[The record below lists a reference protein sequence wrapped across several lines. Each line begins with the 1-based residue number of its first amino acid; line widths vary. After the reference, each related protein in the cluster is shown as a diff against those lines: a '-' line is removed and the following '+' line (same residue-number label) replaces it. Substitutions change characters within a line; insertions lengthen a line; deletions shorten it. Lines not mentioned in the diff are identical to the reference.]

1 MSYNLNIS
9 SETLIGTISQL
20 YVSSNG
26 WQAYT
31 YQNLYAKIKSQN
43 EQSKQTTIIF
53 SLRQKIDKS
62 YFYNNYSYSYSF
74 SINNTQIKSGSVSQ
88 GTINP
93 SEKEILSWEHV
104 FQHDN
109 EGKCSFTFSY
119 SGPIS
124 VGSSGVTT
132 KNITGSC
139 TIPSFNTAPQIL
151 SLSVNSETYG
161 ILIGEFSYSGTAT
174 KGMAYFN
181 NESVQAQF
189 LANNNGTFNLSY
201 NLSERPDTK
210 LPCTLR
216 LYNGEIFNEQSSDI
230 SFNNWPKE
238 GINTINIKA
247 IHPNP
252 SETTLDTRYQ
262 VDLTTSDT
270 IANQCFVNFYKVSE
284 DGDILIYSNIY
295 NIQTDEQKNKYF
307 IFYLYDTKFQNND
320 TFYIQA
326 SLYNNGFTSAFIKSN
341 SITITPGTTQI
352 GSIYISIKESNNEPN
367 NPNTT
372 SWDDNKI

>member
-43 EQSKQTTIIF
+43 KQSKQTTIAF
-53 SLRQKIDKS
+53 SLRQKIDKLW
-62 YFYNNYSYSYSF
+62 FRNDYSYSYSF
-74 SINNTQIKSGSVSQ
+74 SIDNVQIKSGSVSQ
-88 GTINP
+88 ETIDT
-93 SEKEILSWEHV
+93 SEKELLAWEHTV
-104 FQHDN
+104 QHDN

-132 KNITGSC
+132 KSITGSC
-139 TIPSFNTAPQIL
+139 TVPSFNTAPQIL

-161 ILIGEFSYSGTAT
+161 MLIGEFSYTGTAT
-174 KGMAYFN
+174 KGTVYFN
-181 NESVQAQF
+181 NETTQVQL

-201 NLSERPDTK
+201 NLSERPKTE

-216 LYNGEIFNEQSSDI
+216 LYNGELFDEQSLDI

-238 GINTINIKA
+238 DINTIDIKTD
-247 IHPNP
+247 PP
-252 SETTLDTRYQ
+252 ETETTLDTRYQ

-284 DGDILIYSNIY
+284 DGDILTYSNTY
-295 NIQTDEQKNKYF
+295 NIQTDEQNNKYF
-307 IFYLYDTKFQNND
+307 IFYLYDTKLQNND

-326 SLYNNGFTSAFIKSN
+326 SLYNNGFTSASIKSN
-341 SITITPGTTQI
+341 SIEIKPGTTQL
-352 GSIYISIKESNNEPN
+352 GSIYISFLGNAAQNDETWEN
-367 NPNTT
+367 
-372 SWDDNKI
+372 NKI